1 MIKNIVYELV
11 SPYTLVKS
19 ELELNIDRFKS
30 DDILAETKYSAISTG
45 TEIAAWEGKPPLRPS
60 KIYPRLMGYCN
71 LAKVIKVGSS
81 ISDIS
86 VGNYI
91 LTHQSHRTA
100 FICKHSDILLCVDEQ
115 DETLLKK
122 LTTTYLYHL
131 GYAALLAGNY
141 KPGHYVAIVGLGTL
155 GITTAT
161 LVKLFGIQPFIFSN
175 QVIDSTWIDIIGLK
189 YLFKKQPLNINAWHQ
204 LCGMDGVDIVINTSN
219 KWSDYLLSLQL
230 ARKGGEVICLG
241 FPGRG
246 EPAAEFNPLDSQY
259 FYEKQLAI
267 KHCGYVTDHNIDPI
281 DKRFTLKRNIQYLSQ
296 LIMNNMIDP
305 LQIITREVSWTE
317 LDKLYS
323 SLSSRQNGMYSSL
336 LNWNLK

>member
-175 QVIDSTWIDIIGLK
+175 QVI
-189 YLFKKQPLNINAWHQ
+189 
-204 LCGMDGVDIVINTSN
+204 
-219 KWSDYLLSLQL
+219 
-230 ARKGGEVICLG
+230 
-241 FPGRG
+241 
-246 EPAAEFNPLDSQY
+246 
-259 FYEKQLAI
+259 
-267 KHCGYVTDHNIDPI
+267 
-281 DKRFTLKRNIQYLSQ
+281 
-296 LIMNNMIDP
+296 
-305 LQIITREVSWTE
+305 
-317 LDKLYS
+317 
-323 SLSSRQNGMYSSL
+323 
-336 LNWNLK
+336 